1 MLIALPLRAAL
12 SDNRFEISTTTSSTT
27 TSTIGRRIADASTLV
42 VTGHVLG
49 VTVCV
54 VSDRASGVS
63 VLTSVYQQNV
73 CAETEA
79 RCLRTWRSQEEYG
92 GKNPRKRGKKHFLEH
107 LFTSSEKLR

>member
-1 MLIALPLRAAL
+1 MLMALPLRAAW
-12 SDNRFEISTTTSSTT
+12 SDNRFEVSTTTTTTSS
-27 TSTIGRRIADASTLV
+27 SSIGRRIADASRVV

-49 VTVCV
+49 VTPCV
-54 VSDRASGVS
+54 ISDRASGVS

-92 GKNPRKRGKKHFLEH
+92 GKNPRERGKKHFLEH
-107 LFTSSEKLR
+107 LFTSSEK